1 MSEAYKIA
9 SETAQWS
16 AQHGKKLY
24 DKKVHRI
31 VLEPGVRVLVWNM
44 SERGGPIKL
53 RWYWENEVYVAV
65 EQKDQNTLVYKVWS
79 KSGTKTTVLHCNL
92 LLHVPCADLP
102 VEKADVRHR
111 DNNNDSSKITNLR
124 TTVELNYI
132 YSQSG
137 WQWRR
142 HPILHTWRTAGQAS
156 KLHCWTPRNR
166 RLKYTGFCDYWQY
179 SWPLTRSRTW
189 TTCHWLVERIHTWY
203 RTQAVPIFYFST
215 CWYLTAMKTTCP
227 CDIWCLWQAF
237 ILSRSNL

>member
-1 MSEAYKIA
+1 MPEASKI
-9 SETAQWS
+9 SETAQWN

-31 VLEPGVRVLVWNM
+31 VLEPGVRVLVWNK

-53 RWYWENEVYVAV
+53 RWYWENEVYVTV
-65 EQKDQNTLVYKVWS
+65 EQKDQNTPVYKVWS

-111 DNNNDSSKITNLR
+111 DNNNNSSKITNLR
-124 TTVELNYI
+124 TTVELNI
-132 YSQSG
+132 PFFTPDELQVKHLSCTVE
-137 WQWRR
+137 
-142 HPILHTWRTAGQAS
+142 HPGTGDSSTQDS
-156 KLHCWTPRNR
+156 VTTDSTPDH
-166 RLKYTGFCDYWQY
+166 LI
-179 SWPLTRSRTW
+179 TRSRTW
-189 TTCHWLVERIHTWY
+189 TTCNWLVERVHTWY
-203 RTQAVPIFYFST
+203 RNQAVPIFYFST

-227 CDIWCLWQAF
+227 CDIWCPWQAF